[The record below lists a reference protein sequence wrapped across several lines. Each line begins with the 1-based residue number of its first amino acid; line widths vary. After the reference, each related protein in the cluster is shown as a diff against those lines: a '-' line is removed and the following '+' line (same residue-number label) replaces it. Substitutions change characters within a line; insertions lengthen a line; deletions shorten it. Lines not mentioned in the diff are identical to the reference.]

1 MKRIRFTRGSAYVE
15 VLISNREITFTTP
28 LLNHV
33 PIKIDLDKLEEH
45 KDKLKRMK
53 MDTKILKELSLLK
66 TEEDMLRDLIK
77 DMGESGWKYFLLG

>member
-1 MKRIRFTRGSAYVE
+1 MKRIRFTRGSSYVDVIIE
-15 VLISNREITFTTP
+15 GRKINFTTP

-45 KDKLKRMK
+45 KDRLSKMK
-53 MDTKILKELSLLK
+53 MDTKILKKLSLLK
-66 TEEDMLRDLIK
+66 TEEDMLKDLIK

>member
-15 VLISNREITFTTP
+15 VIISGREITFTTP
-28 LLNHV
+28 LLNYV
-33 PIKIDLDKLEEH
+33 PIKIHLDKLEEH
-45 KDKLKRMK
+45 KNKLGKMK

-77 DMGESGWKYFLLG
+77 DMEESGWEYFLFG